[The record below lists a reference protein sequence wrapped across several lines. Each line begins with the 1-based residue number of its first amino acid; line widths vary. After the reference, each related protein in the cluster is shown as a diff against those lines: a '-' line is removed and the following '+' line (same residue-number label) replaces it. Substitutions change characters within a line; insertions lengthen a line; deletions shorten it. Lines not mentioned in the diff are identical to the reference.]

1 MNDANP
7 RRHYAQ
13 GGADDERDPYAQEP
27 YYEQQSYGYDAYGR
41 PVQSPP
47 APPQQQGYQDSYYDT
62 GQQGYG
68 GARPTG
74 RIPQQP
80 SRPYYEQPPQQQ
92 GYAPPPTGGE
102 TGQYPAYGYGT
113 GQYTGHPG
121 QGYDTGQQPRYDT
134 PPPYGG
140 GPPGDQQAYDTGQQ
154 QAYDTGQ
161 QNTVYGTG
169 QQTSYDTPPAFGG
182 GTPSRH
188 AVYETGQHAVYD
200 TGQHTVH
207 DTPPAFGGGTPGQQ
221 QAVHEEPGPGRPDY
235 HTEQFAFVDEESEE
249 SSEVID
255 WLKFSESRTE
265 RREEARRRSRH
276 RKVGLM
282 VLLVLAL
289 LGGTGYLWH
298 AGKIPG
304 LNGTGIGPVTAG
316 GPQKRDVIVVHLL
329 PVSGGPSSTAL
340 LVDNTT
346 KKHGTT
352 VLIPNS
358 LQVTDEDGST
368 TTLDKSV
375 DDGVGPTRDS
385 LNSLLGTDISGSWR
399 LDSPYLELLVDSIG
413 NVFVDT
419 DATVKGTGKSKNT
432 VLVRPGKQQELS
444 GQAAVAYATY
454 RGPGE
459 SQTAQ
464 LTRFGQV
471 MQAVLEKLPS
481 DAPDATKTVQALAQ
495 ILDPSLTEKQLG
507 ASLAQLADLAKTG
520 QYSTTMLAVE
530 KDGSL
535 SAGST
540 DSVKAILGG
549 SVKQGGS
556 SSAQPRVSVKDATG
570 TTKDLGLAQ
579 AAILNGGTYTYVPGG
594 KAAAPQ
600 TVSQVLYADPARLAA
615 AKDVAATLGLPAS
628 AVKKGK
634 VPSNADIAVV
644 LGADYNPSANGG

>member
-7 RRHYAQ
+7 RRYYAQ
-13 GGADDERDPYAQEP
+13 GGADDERDPYAQDP
-27 YYEQQSYGYDAYGR
+27 YYDQQSYGYDAYGR

-47 APPQQQGYQDSYYDT
+47 APPQQQGYPDPYD
-62 GQQGYG
+62 GSPPSFGAGAPGPQGY
-68 GARPTG
+68 G
-74 RIPQQP
+74 RIPQQQP
-80 SRPYYEQPPQQQ
+80 RQPYYEQPPQQQ
-92 GYAPPPTGGE
+92 GYAPPPADGA

-113 GQYTGHPG
+113 GQYTGPPG
-121 QGYDTGQQPRYDT
+121 QGYDTPPAYGAGT
-134 PPPYGG
+134 PGR
-140 GPPGDQQAYDTGQQ
+140 QTAYDTGQH
-154 QAYDTGQ
+154 
-161 QNTVYGTG
+161 TVYGTG
-169 QQTSYDTPPAFGG
+169 QQPGYDT
-182 GTPSRH
+182 
-188 AVYETGQHAVYD
+188 GQNAVYD
-200 TGQHTVH
+200 TGQHTAYETGGHPVYETGQQPVY
-207 DTPPAFGGGTPGQQ
+207 DTGHQSDGQ
-221 QAVHEEPGPGRPDY
+221 QAVREEPGPGQRDY
-235 HTEQFAFVDEESEE
+235 HTEQFAFVDEESDE
-249 SSEVID
+249 SAEVID

-265 RREEARRRSRH
+265 RREEARRRSH
-276 RKVGLM
+276 NRKVGLI

-289 LGGTGYLWH
+289 LGGAGYLWH

-304 LNGTGIGPVTAG
+304 LSGTAVGPAAAG

-375 DDGVGPTRDS
+375 EDGVGPTRDS
-385 LNSLLGTDISGSWR
+385 LNSLLGTDITGSWR

-413 NVFVDT
+413 NVYVDT

-432 VLVRPGKQQELS
+432 VLVHPGKQQELS

-454 RGPGE
+454 RAPGE
-459 SQTAQ
+459 PQTAQ

-471 MQAVLEKLPS
+471 MHAVLEKLPS
-481 DAPDATKTVQALAQ
+481 DAPDATKTVQALSQ
-495 ILDPSLTEKQLG
+495 ILDPSLTDKQLG

-520 QYSTTMLAVE
+520 QYSTSMLAVE

-535 SAGST
+535 SPRSA

-549 SVKQGGS
+549 SVKHSGS

-570 TTKDLGLAQ
+570 TSKDLGLAH

-594 KAAAPQ
+594 KASGPQ
-600 TVSQVLYADPARLAA
+600 AVSQVLYADPARLAA

-628 AVKKGK
+628 AVKKGT

-644 LGADYNPSANGG
+644 LGEDYDPSANGG